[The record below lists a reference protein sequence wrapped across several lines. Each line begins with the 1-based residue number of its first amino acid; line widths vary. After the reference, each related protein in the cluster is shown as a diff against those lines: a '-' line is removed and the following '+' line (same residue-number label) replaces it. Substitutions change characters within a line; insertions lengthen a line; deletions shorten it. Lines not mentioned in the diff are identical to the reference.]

1 MSDSVSAPPSP
12 TVDVGVTYLLVHSTD
27 DRRAPEGS
35 MRHHA
40 GPGWTVLATHADRW
54 SWTIRLDAHGAAHDA
69 PARVAQAVAVRVL
82 ADHAI
87 DVEGWGPA
95 DPPGTAYVAV
105 PAPRLVPRQRR
116 GPTRW
121 WR

>member
-1 MSDSVSAPPSP
+1 M
-12 TVDVGVTYLLVHSTD
+12 H
-27 DRRAPEGS
+27 R
-35 MRHHA
+35 HA
-40 GPGWTVLATHADRW
+40 GPGWTVLATHASRW

-82 ADHAI
+82 AEHAI
-87 DVEGWGPA
+87 GVEGWGPA

-105 PAPRLVPRQRR
+105 TAPQLVPRQHR
-116 GPTRW
+116 GPLRW

>member
-12 TVDVGVTYLLVHSTD
+12 TLDVGVTYLLVHTGD
-27 DRRAPEGS
+27 DPVAPVE
-35 MRHHA
+35 MHRHA
-40 GPGWTVLATHADRW
+40 GPGWTVLATHASRW

-82 ADHAI
+82 AEHAI
-87 DVEGWGPA
+87 GVEGWGPA

-105 PAPRLVPRQRR
+105 TAPQLVPRQHR
-116 GPTRW
+116 GPLRW